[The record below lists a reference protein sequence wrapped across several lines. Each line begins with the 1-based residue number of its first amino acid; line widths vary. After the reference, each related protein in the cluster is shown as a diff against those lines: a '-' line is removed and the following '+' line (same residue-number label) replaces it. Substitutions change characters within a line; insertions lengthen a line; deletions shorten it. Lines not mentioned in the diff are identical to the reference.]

1 MSGPA
6 PETSP
11 FRHVDPT
18 DSSTPDEV
26 PNSTP
31 IEVNRDS
38 ARECSGS
45 EADAP
50 SLESMLSKVPA
61 SNRELLDELF
71 RGKFIGVRKIDESEL
86 R

>member
-1 MSGPA
+1 
-6 PETSP
+6 
-11 FRHVDPT
+11 
-18 DSSTPDEV
+18 
-26 PNSTP
+26 
-31 IEVNRDS
+31 VNRDS